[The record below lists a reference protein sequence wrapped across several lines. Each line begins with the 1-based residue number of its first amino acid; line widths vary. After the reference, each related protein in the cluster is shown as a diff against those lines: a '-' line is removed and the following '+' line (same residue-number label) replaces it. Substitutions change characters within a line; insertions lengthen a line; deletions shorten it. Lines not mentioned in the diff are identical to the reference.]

1 VQQPLLGL
9 CRLKGNTSFAPLAA
23 LGYYL
28 RQKDFFAPIRQGVQL
43 EIKTVDHPPHEKLID
58 CLVSMLA
65 GCRSIGQSNL
75 RIRPDEALATAW
87 GRRQFA
93 EQSTLADTLDAFT
106 AENVEQLRMAL
117 TQIYRREAKAME
129 HLARS
134 QGVTVDFDLSGLP
147 ASRRAD
153 GSTKGYFSG
162 KKTKRGD
169 N

>member
-1 VQQPLLGL
+1 
-9 CRLKGNTSFAPLAA
+9 
-23 LGYYL
+23 
-28 RQKDFFAPIRQGVQL
+28 
-43 EIKTVDHPPHEKLID
+43 
-58 CLVSMLA
+58 
-65 GCRSIGQSNL
+65 
-75 RIRPDEALATAW
+75 
-87 GRRQFA
+87 
-93 EQSTLADTLDAFT
+93 
-106 AENVEQLRMAL
+106 LRMAL